1 MPTVSLPG
9 PRSTSTTPRHR
20 LTPIIIIAAL
30 AGTLIGWGVIS
41 LIVHANTPH
50 GSLHFDASV
59 PATTQ
64 AELAD
69 LLSDLDL
76 WQDLTISTTRTT
88 EPQDAPLLNLYLPV
102 TGFYNPVSDLTTEQF
117 TELKS
122 TFDPNNLTLPTS
134 ESTDL
139 ILVPLQDLTADLK
152 LLSVD
157 GAYYLDTLNSGALF
171 EYLTF
176 SGDPET
182 VAAAQERAQ
191 ALSLAT
197 PTTDTTLSL
206 AQTGVT
212 ALSRGMYTKLQQ
224 VGDASYFAAN
234 LADYLSQFDLTH
246 TSNEASF
253 SSSANSEN
261 ICSDPTMLSALTAI
275 GLDIVELTGNHNQDC
290 GDEAALTSLDLYHS
304 LGI

>member
-1 MPTVSLPG
+1 M
-9 PRSTSTTPRHR
+9 
-20 LTPIIIIAAL
+20 
-30 AGTLIGWGVIS
+30 
-41 LIVHANTPH
+41 
-50 GSLHFDASV
+50 
-59 PATTQ
+59 
-64 AELAD
+64 
-69 LLSDLDL
+69 
-76 WQDLTISTTRTT
+76 
-88 EPQDAPLLNLYLPV
+88 

-117 TELKS
+117 TELQS
-122 TFDPNNLTLPTS
+122 TFSPDNLTLPAPD
-134 ESTDL
+134 STDL
-139 ILVPLQDLTADLK
+139 VLVPLQDLTADLK

-157 GAYYLDTLNSGALF
+157 GTYYLDTLNSGALF

-197 PTTDTTLSL
+197 PTDTTLSL

-253 SSSANSEN
+253 TDYANSEN
-261 ICSDPTMLSALTAI
+261 ICSDPAMLSALTAI

-290 GDEAALTSLDLYHS
+290 GDEAALTTLDLYHS
-304 LGI
+304 LGIHTVGGGATAAEAAEPLTLSDDGTSFTLLAYNLSTGGYTTDSTPGANLYVEETAANDSPTTFPPAATPPTPPPAPISTWKRPPQTTSPPPKPVVIS